1 MLTRDLLWN
10 DGWQFRL
17 TENDGLDIGTADS
30 GNWTEVEIPHDWLI
44 GDTRNLY
51 ASGDGWY
58 RKDFE
63 VTAKMLE
70 GCVYIAFDGVYMNST
85 VYVNGKAVGDWKYGY
100 SSFYFDITEYLI
112 EGHNRVH
119 VQVRYRSPNSRWYS
133 GAGIFRNVFLRVRAK
148 EHIAIDGV
156 YISPRLE
163 DGQWKVYV
171 DTETV
176 GGNCVIH
183 RILDRDGRK
192 IADGEGSSCCITVE
206 EPLLWDIYRGNLYT
220 LETTLYN
227 KSIRHIHVKEDV
239 NPYNGEHFGL
249 DEDVPTFTELDR
261 QNNTFGFR
269 TAELTSQGFFING
282 RKEKLHGVCMHH
294 DLGALG
300 SAMNETALK
309 RQLEILKGF
318 GVNAIRSSHN
328 MPARELVKLCN
339 EMGILLDT
347 ESFDMW
353 ENPKTR
359 HDYGNYF
366 KDWYKADIAAWV
378 RRDRNAPC
386 VIMWSVG
393 NEINDTNTPRGLEV
407 VKLLKEAVLEHDP
420 RGNAVPTIASNF
432 LAWEPA
438 QKVSDVLKQGG
449 YNYAE
454 QYYSQHHEKYPDWFI
469 YGSETSSAVRS
480 RGVYHLPASA
490 AILTHDDLQCSD
502 MGNSCVSWGK
512 PMEQAWIMD
521 RDCDFCGGQFVWTG
535 FDYIGEPT
543 PYSTKN
549 SYFGVV
555 DTAGLFKDSY
565 YFYRAVWTDGKKS
578 PFVHILPAWDFN
590 LGQEVEIRT
599 YSNVEDVELFFNG
612 ESLGKQHIDLAHGN
626 VLHGSWKLNYT
637 EGELIARAY
646 DKNGREVAFDRR
658 ASFGEPAEICVTP
671 EKRSM
676 LANGR
681 DLIFLRISVLD
692 ENGEP
697 VANAR
702 NRIKVDVSG
711 AGRLVGLDSGDSTD
725 YDSYKG
731 NSKRLFSG
739 MLTAIIGAVFESGDI
754 NISVSSK
761 GLPTARL
768 VLSAVECDI
777 PEGTAKPCPAF
788 PVYVQEN
795 SDRISV
801 RKIELTA
808 DRTVLDSHNPSACVT
823 ARILPENADCGDI
836 TWKCVTANGVLS
848 PVAEVKAV
856 GDSAIVTAKTD
867 GSFIL
872 RAMVNNGFD
881 HPEVISDLYFT
892 VEGLGQAVTNPYEF
906 VSASLW
912 SFSNAAPNV
921 VERGAVSGMSSRT
934 VIGFDNIDMGSFG
947 SNALR
952 LYSGVTGEALNVEIW
967 RGNPDDSET
976 DPELIDTIAFPCN
989 DRWDSFSP
997 EDFTLSK
1004 RLKGIVALSFVV
1016 NRNCVFGGFEFI
1028 KQNKGTSLLH
1038 AGEYDEIYGDD
1049 FAVVDNRIERIGN
1062 NVVIGFSELNF
1073 GDGVSRITICG
1084 KTPNAENPIQ
1094 IRYTPE
1100 NGSQQTQLVKFPCS
1114 SEYCEQRFDLEKIA
1128 GKVSDLSFVFMPG
1141 SSFDFD
1147 WFRFE

>member
-1 MLTRDLLWN
+1 MLTKDLLWN
-10 DGWQFRL
+10 DGWQFCL
-17 TENDGLDIGTADS
+17 TENDALDINSADS
-30 GNWTEVEIPHDWLI
+30 AEWTEVEIPHDWLI
-44 GDTRNLY
+44 GDTRDLY

-58 RKDFE
+58 RKEFD
-63 VTAKMLE
+63 VTAKMLS
-70 GCVYIAFDGVYMNST
+70 GCVYIAFDGVYMDST

-100 SSFYFDITEYLI
+100 SSFYFDVTDYLN
-112 EGHNRVH
+112 EGLNSVH

-133 GAGIFRNVFLRVRAK
+133 GAGIFRNVFLRIREK

-163 DGQWKVYV
+163 NGQWNVYV
-171 DTETV
+171 DTEV
-176 GGNCVIH
+176 KGEGQLSH
-183 RILDRDGRK
+183 LILDRDGK
-192 IADGEGSSCCITVE
+192 TVAQGEGGSACIAVDD
-206 EPLLWDIYRGNLYT
+206 PLLWDIYKGDLYT
-220 LETTLYN
+220 LRTTLT
-227 KSIRHIHVKEDV
+227 KGGKPVDV
-239 NPYNGEHFGL
+239 QDN
-249 DEDVPTFTELDR
+249 V
-261 QNNTFGFR
+261 FGFR
-269 TAELTSQGFFING
+269 TVRFTPEGFFING

-339 EMGILLDT
+339 EIGILMDT

-353 ENPKTR
+353 ENPKTK
-359 HDYGNYF
+359 HDYGNWF
-366 KDWYKADIAAWV
+366 KDWFKTDIASWV
-378 RRDRNAPC
+378 RRDRNNPC
-386 VIMWSVG
+386 IIMWSVG
-393 NEINDTNTPRGLEV
+393 NEIGDTNSPRGLEV
-407 VKLLKEAVLEHDP
+407 VKMLKEAVLEHDP
-420 RGNAVPTIASNF
+420 RGNAAPTLASNF

-454 QYYSQHHEKYPDWFI
+454 QYYPAHHEKYPDWFI

-480 RGVYHLPASA
+480 RGVYHLPAST

-502 MGNSCVSWGK
+502 MGNSCVGWGK
-512 PMEQAWIMD
+512 PMEKAWIMD
-521 RDCDFCGGQFVWTG
+521 RDCEFCGGEFVWTG

-549 SYFGVV
+549 SYFGIV

-565 YFYRAVWTDGKKS
+565 YFYKAVWTNGKKS
-578 PFVHILPAWDFN
+578 PFVHILPYWDFN
-590 LGQEVEIRT
+590 EGQEIEVRT
-599 YSNVEDVELFFNG
+599 YSNLEDVELFFNG
-612 ESLGKQHIDLAHGN
+612 ESLGRQHIDLAHGD
-626 VLHGSWKLNYT
+626 VLHGRWKLKYT

-646 DKNGREVAFDRR
+646 DKNGHEAAFDRR
-658 ASFGEPAEICVTP
+658 ASFGEAAEISITP
-671 EKRSM
+671 EKRSL

-681 DLIFLRISVLD
+681 DLIFLRIAALD

-702 NRIKVDVSG
+702 NRVRVEVSG
-711 AGRLVGLDSGDSTD
+711 AGRLMGLDSGDSTD

-739 MLTAIIGAVFESGDI
+739 MLTAIVGATFESGDI

-777 PEGTAKPCPAF
+777 PQGTAKPCPHF

-795 SDRISV
+795 DDKISA
-801 RKIELTA
+801 RKIVLTA
-808 DRTVLDSHNPSACVT
+808 DRTRLDSENPIALVT
-823 ARILPENADCGDI
+823 AKILPDNADYSEL
-836 TWKCVTANGVLS
+836 TWKCVLENGIPSPIAEAEATADG
-848 PVAEVKAV
+848 AR
-856 GDSAIVTAKTD
+856 VTAKGD
-867 GSFIL
+867 GNFIL
-872 RAMVNNGFD
+872 RAMCSNGAD
-881 HPEVISDLYFT
+881 HPEVISDICFT
-892 VEGLGQAVTNPYEF
+892 AEGLGQAMTNPYEF

-912 SFSNAAPNV
+912 DFSNITPNIV
-921 VERGAVSGMSSRT
+921 DKGAVSGMTGRT
-934 VIGFDNIDMGSFG
+934 VVGFDNVDMGSFG

-952 LYSGVTGEALNVEIW
+952 LYVGVTGVPLDIEVWL
-967 RGNPDDSET
+967 GNPDSEDSK
-976 DPELIDTIAFPCN
+976 PRLIDTVSFPAN
-989 DRWDSFSP
+989 DGWDRFMPMDFVLP
-997 EDFTLSK
+997 E
-1004 RLKGIVALSFVV
+1004 RIKGVVSLSFVV
-1016 NRNCVFGGFEFI
+1016 NRNCIFGGFEFAG
-1028 KQNKGTSLLH
+1028 QNKATALLY

-1049 FAVVDNRIERIGN
+1049 FAVVGKRIEKIGN
-1062 NVVIGFSELNF
+1062 NVVIGFTELDF
-1073 GDGVSRITICG
+1073 GEGVTRLTVCG

-1100 NGSQQTQLVKFPCS
+1100 GGEQVTQLVKFANS
-1114 SEYCEQRFDLEKIA
+1114 GEYCEQSFDIDRIA
-1128 GKVSDLSFVFMPG
+1128 GKINSLSFVFMPG
-1141 SSFDFD
+1141 SNFDLD

>member
-17 TENDGLDIGTADS
+17 AENDALDISTADS
-30 GNWTEVEIPHDWLI
+30 GQWTEVEVPHDWLI

-58 RKDFE
+58 RKDFDFAAE
-63 VTAKMLE
+63 DAQS
-70 GCVYIAFDGVYMNST
+70 CVYLAFDGVYMDST
-85 VYVNGKAVGDWKYGY
+85 VYVNGRAVGDWKYGY
-100 SSFYFDITEYLI
+100 SSFYFDITGFLTV
-112 EGHNRVH
+112 GKNRVH

-133 GAGIFRNVFLRVRAK
+133 GAGIFRNVFLRLREK

-171 DTETV
+171 DTETK
-176 GGNCVIH
+176 GEGRLTH
-183 RILDRDGRK
+183 LILDKDGRTV
-192 IADGEGSSCCITVE
+192 AQGEGSSCCITVDS
-206 EPLLWDIYRGNLYT
+206 PMLWDIYKGNLYT
-220 LETTLYN
+220 LRTAFAKNGKTL
-227 KSIRHIHVKEDV
+227 DV
-239 NPYNGEHFGL
+239 
-249 DEDVPTFTELDR
+249 
-261 QNNTFGFR
+261 QNNIFGFR
-269 TAELTSQGFFING
+269 RVEFTPEGFFING

-300 SAMNETALK
+300 SAMNEAALK

-328 MPARELVKLCN
+328 MPARELVKLCS
-339 EMGILLDT
+339 EMGLLMDT

-353 ENPKTR
+353 ENPKTA
-359 HDYGNYF
+359 HDYGNWF
-366 KDWYKADIAAWV
+366 KDWYKKDIAAWV

-393 NEINDTNTPRGLEV
+393 NEIGDTNSPRGLEV
-407 VKLLKEAVLEHDP
+407 VKQLKEAVLEHDP
-420 RGNAVPTIASNF
+420 KGNAVPTLASNF

-454 QYYSQHHEKYPDWFI
+454 QFYQKHHEMYPDWFI

-502 MGNSCVSWGK
+502 MGNSCVGWGK
-512 PMEQAWIMD
+512 PMEKAWIMD
-521 RDCDFCGGQFVWTG
+521 RDCDFCGGEFVWTG

-549 SYFGVV
+549 SYFGIV
-555 DTAGLFKDSY
+555 DTAGLFKESY
-565 YFYRAVWTDGKKS
+565 YFYKSVWTDGKKS

-590 LGQEVEIRT
+590 EGQEVEVRT
-599 YSNVEDVELFFNG
+599 YSNVEDVELFLNG
-612 ESLGKQHIDLAHGN
+612 KSLGKQHIDLAHGD
-626 VLHGSWKLNYT
+626 VLHGSWKVNYT

-646 DKNGREVAFDRR
+646 DRNGREAAFDRR
-658 ASFGEPAEICVTP
+658 ASFGEAAEICITP

-702 NRIKVDVSG
+702 NRVKVEVSG
-711 AGRLVGLDSGDSTD
+711 AGRLMGLDSGDSTD
-725 YDSYKG
+725 YDSYRG

-739 MLTAIIGAVFESGDI
+739 MLTAIIGATFESGDV

-761 GLPTARL
+761 GLPTSRL
-768 VLSAVECDI
+768 VLSSVECDI
-777 PEGTAKPCPAF
+777 PEGTAKPCPQF

-795 SDRISV
+795 SDKISV

-808 DRTVLDSHNPSACVT
+808 DRIKLDGDNPSACVT
-823 ARILPENADCGDI
+823 AKILPENADYRDI
-836 TWKCVTANGVLS
+836 TWKCVVESGVVS
-848 PVAEVKAV
+848 PVAQVKGEGGKAT
-856 GDSAIVTAKTD
+856 VTAKGD

-892 VEGLGQAVTNPYEF
+892 AEGLGQALTNPYEF

-912 SFSNAAPNV
+912 SFSNVVPSI
-921 VERGAVSGMSSRT
+921 VERGAVSGINSRT
-934 VIGFDNIDMGSFG
+934 VIGFDNVDAGSFG
-947 SNALR
+947 SDALR
-952 LYSGVTGEALNVEIW
+952 LYMGVCGSELEVEMWLGDPDNGETQP
-967 RGNPDDSET
+967 R
-976 DPELIDTIAFPCN
+976 LIDTLHFPEN
-989 DRWDSFSP
+989 NGWDRFLP
-997 EDFTLSK
+997 VEFTLPERVRGVVS
-1004 RLKGIVALSFVV
+1004 ISFVI
-1016 NRNCVFGGFEFI
+1016 NRNCIFGGFELI
-1028 KQNKGTSLLH
+1028 RQNRAAAAIH

-1049 FAVVDNRIERIGN
+1049 FEIVDNRIEKIGN
-1062 NVVIGFSELNF
+1062 NVVIGFNGLDF
-1073 GDGVSRITICG
+1073 GEGAAKVTVCG
-1084 KTPNAENPIQ
+1084 RTPNEENPIQ

-1100 NGSQQTQLVKFPCS
+1100 GGEQITQLVKFANS
-1114 SEYCEQRFDLEKIA
+1114 SEYCEQCFDIERIA
-1128 GKVSDLSFVFMPG
+1128 GKVSNMSFVFMPG

>member
-1 MLTRDLLWN
+1 MLTRDMLWN

-17 TENDGLDIGTADS
+17 AENDALDISTADDGS
-30 GNWTEVEIPHDWLI
+30 WTDVEIPHDWLI

-51 ASGDGWY
+51 TSGDGWY
-58 RKDFE
+58 RKDFT
-63 VTAKMLE
+63 VTAE
-70 GCVYIAFDGVYMNST
+70 AAQGCVYIAFDGVYMNST

-100 SSFYFDITEYLI
+100 SSFYFDITEYLK
-112 EGHNRVH
+112 EGQNRIH

-133 GAGIFRNVFLRVRAK
+133 GAGIYRNVFLRIREK

-163 DGQWKVYV
+163 DGQWKVYA
-171 DTETV
+171 DTEV
-176 GGNCVIH
+176 LGSGSVSH
-183 RILDRDGRK
+183 LILDKDGK
-192 IADGEGSSCCITVE
+192 TVAQGEGSSCCITVSD
-206 EPLLWDIYRGNLYT
+206 PLLWDIYRGNLYT
-220 LETTLYN
+220 MRTTLL
-227 KSIRHIHVKEDV
+227 KDGKAVDV
-239 NPYNGEHFGL
+239 QDNI
-249 DEDVPTFTELDR
+249 
-261 QNNTFGFR
+261 FGFR
-269 TAELTSQGFFING
+269 TVEFTPEGFFING

-309 RQLEILKGF
+309 RQLDILKGF

-339 EMGILLDT
+339 EMGILMDT

-353 ENPKTR
+353 ENPKTT

-366 KDWYKADIAAWV
+366 KEWYKTDIASWV
-378 RRDRNAPC
+378 RRDRNNPC

-393 NEINDTNTPRGLEV
+393 NEIGETNSPRGLEI
-407 VKLLKEAVLEHDP
+407 VKMLKEAVLEHDP
-420 RGNAVPTIASNF
+420 RGNAVPTLASNF
-432 LAWEPA
+432 MAWEPG
-438 QKVSDVLKQGG
+438 QKVADVLKQGG

-454 QYYSQHHEKYPDWFI
+454 QLYQQHREKYPDWFI

-502 MGNSCVSWGK
+502 MGNSCVGWGK
-512 PMEQAWIMD
+512 PMEKAWIMD

-549 SYFGVV
+549 SYLGIV

-590 LGQEVEIRT
+590 EGQEIEVRT

-612 ESLGKQHIDLAHGN
+612 ESLGRQHIDLAHGE

-658 ASFGEPAEICVTP
+658 ASFGEAAELSITP
-671 EKRSM
+671 EKRSL

-681 DLIFLRISVLD
+681 DLIFLRIAALD

-702 NRIKVDVSG
+702 NRVKVEVSG

-739 MLTAIIGAVFESGDI
+739 MLTAIVGATFESGDI
-754 NISVSSK
+754 NISVSSR

-777 PEGTAKPCPAF
+777 PEGTAKPRPCF
-788 PVYVQEN
+788 PVYVQEG
-795 SDRISV
+795 DGRISV

-808 DRTVLDSHNPSACVT
+808 DRTALDSENPSAVV
-823 ARILPENADCGDI
+823 AAKILPENADFSDI
-836 TWKCVTANGVLS
+836 TWKCVLESGVLS
-848 PVAEVKAV
+848 PIAEAEATAE
-856 GDSAIVTAKTD
+856 GARVTARGD
-867 GSFIL
+867 GAFIL
-872 RAMVNNGFD
+872 RAMCNNGHD
-881 HPEVISDLYFT
+881 HPEIISDLYFT
-892 VEGLGQAVTNPYEF
+892 AEGLGQAMTDPYEF

-912 SFSNAAPNV
+912 DFSNVAPNIV
-921 VERGAVSGMSSRT
+921 DKGAVSGINSRT
-934 VIGFDNIDMGSFG
+934 VIGFDNVDMGSFG

-952 LYSGVTGEALNVEIW
+952 LYVGNSGDTLDIEMWLGD
-967 RGNPDDSET
+967 PDKAESK
-976 DPELIDTIAFPCN
+976 PRLIDTVHFPGN
-989 DRWDSFSP
+989 GGWDRFMPADFVLP
-997 EDFTLSK
+997 E
-1004 RLKGIVALSFVV
+1004 RIKGVVSLSFVI
-1016 NRNCVFGGFEFI
+1016 NRNCIFGGFEFT
-1028 KQNKGTSLLH
+1028 KLNKATSLLY

-1049 FAVVDNRIERIGN
+1049 FAVADKRIEKIGN
-1062 NVVIGFSELNF
+1062 NVVIGFSELDF
-1073 GDGVSRITICG
+1073 GEGVSRITICG

-1100 NGSQQTQLVKFPCS
+1100 GSEQQTQLVKFAS
-1114 SEYCEQRFDLEKIA
+1114 SDEYCERSFDIERIS
-1128 GKVSDLSFVFMPG
+1128 GKVKELSFVFMPG
-1141 SSFDFD
+1141 SNFDFG